1 MATEA
6 PARHAG
12 LPILRVVRGV
22 TEHFEARLPEWAMTA
37 AMLIWGYNLTQPDVS
52 FAFAPTA
59 WRGVMVLPFI
69 SSAATLG
76 QFCLWIAGARLLAL
90 VINGS
95 FNGTRYAA
103 YSPTV
108 RGVTAMAGSF
118 IWFVVALSVM
128 AVPSPGRFTYVL
140 PLLLDIWCVFH
151 AGRDTGRAKAK
162 RDAYI

>member
-6 PARHAG
+6 PARQAG

-22 TEHFEARLPEWAMTA
+22 TEHFESRIVEWAMTLG
-37 AMLIWGYNLTQPDVS
+37 MLVWGSNLTQPDVS
-52 FAFAPTA
+52 FAFAPSAWKGLTIVPYLGTA
-59 WRGVMVLPFI
+59 
-69 SSAATLG
+69 AAWGAL
-76 QFCLWIAGARLLAL
+76 CLWIAGVRLLAL

-108 RGVTAMAGSF
+108 RGVSALLASAV
-118 IWFVVALSVM
+118 WFEVQLSVM

-151 AGRDTGRAKAK
+151 AGRDTGRAKVK
-162 RDAYI
+162 RDASI